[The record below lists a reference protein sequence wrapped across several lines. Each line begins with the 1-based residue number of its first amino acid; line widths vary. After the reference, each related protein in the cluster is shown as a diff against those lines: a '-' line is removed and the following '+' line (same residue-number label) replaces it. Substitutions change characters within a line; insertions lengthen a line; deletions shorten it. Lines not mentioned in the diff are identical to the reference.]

1 MTRMLKY
8 LKKSWPVLVLI
19 VAMLAAQAI
28 CELALPGYTAKIVN
42 IGIQQQGIE
51 NGSPSVI
58 RASELDAL
66 SKFMLST
73 DYNDLVLP
81 NYEKLDAAAG
91 GKYPL
96 QDTEAL
102 YEIKKVNV
110 DTRAALDKTFSQAY
124 LIRMVVDGN
133 IPEALSSSSIG
144 GMLPKA
150 PPLAASITILPDLL
164 RDEVLKGIYQQM
176 SAVPDTMLSQ
186 LSVYFVQAEYK
197 AVGLSAES
205 MQTNYILLAGL
216 KMLGVAL
223 AAMAASVGVGY
234 LGSRVS
240 AVLGRDL
247 RSLVFSKVVS
257 FSQKEMDS
265 FSTASLITRSTN
277 DIQQV
282 QTVMVFLLRMVIFAP
297 IMGVG
302 GILQVL
308 RTNVSMTWIIALAV
322 GLLLT
327 LVGTMYF
334 TSMPKFKKLQPYID
348 QLNRVSREILTG
360 LPVIRAF
367 GTQKKEEERFDDANV
382 TLTKTHLFVTRVMS
396 GMMPL
401 MMLIM
406 NAVTLLVLWVG
417 AHSIE
422 GGSMQVGDMMAFIQ
436 YAMQIIMSFLM
447 ISFMSIMLP
456 RASVSAKRI
465 DEVISTTPSINDPQ
479 APAAFDANKKGVVQF
494 ENVSF
499 RYPDAKEDM
508 LSGINFTAQP
518 GKTTA
523 ILGGT
528 GSGKSTLV
536 QLIPRFFDVT
546 CGRILVDGQDI
557 RQVTQH
563 DLRERI
569 GYVPQ
574 KGVLFSGTIASNIA
588 FGIDDAEQAD
598 IEKAAEIAQSAGFIA
613 EKPEGYQDPIAQ
625 GGTNVS
631 GGQKQR
637 LSIARA
643 VYKKPEIFIFDDSFS
658 ALDYKTDVALR
669 TALKQETANS
679 TVIIVA
685 QRISTVLHADQII
698 VLDEGEVVGIGNHSQ
713 LMDTCEV
720 YRQIAMS
727 QLSKEELAHAEQ

>member
-1 MTRMLKY
+1 MLKY
-8 LKKSWPVLVLI
+8 LKNSWPALLLI
-19 VAMLAAQAI
+19 VVMLAAQAV

-58 RASELDAL
+58 RVTELDSL

-73 DYNDLVLP
+73 DYRDLVLP
-81 NYEKLDAAAG
+81 NYVKLEVDTNGVYPLLDA
-91 GKYPL
+91 
-96 QDTEAL
+96 ESL
-102 YEIKKVNV
+102 YEIKKVSE
-110 DTRAALDKTFSQAY
+110 DTRAALNKVFSQAF
-124 LIRMVVDGN
+124 LIRMVVDGK
-133 IPEALSSSSIG
+133 IPEALSESSMS

-150 PPLAASITILPDLL
+150 SPLVASITVLPDLM
-164 RDEVLKGIYQQM
+164 RDEILKGIYQQM
-176 SAVPDTMLSQ
+176 SSVPETTLSQ
-186 LSVYFVQAEYK
+186 LSIYFVQAEYK
-197 AVGLSAES
+197 IVGLNAES

-223 AAMAASVGVGY
+223 AAMAASVGVGF

-240 AVLGRDL
+240 ATLGRDL
-247 RSLVFSKVVS
+247 RSRVFSKVVS

-308 RTNVSMTWIIALAV
+308 RTNASMTWIIALAV
-322 GLLLT
+322 GILLT

-348 QLNRVSREILTG
+348 QLNRVSREILSG

-367 GTQKKEEERFDDANV
+367 GTQKKEEERFDEANIA
-382 TLTKTHLFVTRVMS
+382 LTKTHRFVTRIMS

-406 NAVTLLVLWVG
+406 NAVTLLILWVG
-417 AHSIE
+417 AHSI
-422 GGSMQVGDMMAFIQ
+422 GDGSMQVGDMMAFIQ

-465 DEVISTTPSINDPQ
+465 DEVISCTPSINDPKD
-479 APAAFDANKKGVVQF
+479 PAAFDGNQKGVIQF

-499 RYPDAKEDM
+499 RYPNAKEDM
-508 LSGINFTAQP
+508 LSDISFTALP

-546 CGRILVDGQDI
+546 GGRILVDGQDI
-557 RQVTQH
+557 REVTQH
-563 DLRERI
+563 DLRARI

-574 KGVLFSGTIASNIA
+574 KGVLFSGNIASNIA
-588 FGIDDAEQAD
+588 FGVDDAPQAA
-598 IEKAAEIAQSAGFIA
+598 IEKAAEIAQSAAFIA
-613 EKPEGYQDPIAQ
+613 EKPEGYSDPIAQ

-643 VYKKPEIFIFDDSFS
+643 VYKEPEIFIFDDSFS

-669 TALKQETANS
+669 TALKQETAGS

-685 QRISTVLHADQII
+685 QRISTVLHAEQII
-698 VLDEGEVVGIGNHSQ
+698 ALDEGKIVGIGSHSQ
-713 LMDTCEV
+713 LMDTCDV

-727 QLSKEELAHAEQ
+727 QLSKEELAHAQQ

>member
-1 MTRMLKY
+1 MTRMFKY
-8 LKKSWPVLVLI
+8 LKKSWPALILI
-19 VAMLAAQAI
+19 VAMLAAQAV

-51 NGSPSVI
+51 NTSPVVI
-58 RASELDAL
+58 RASQLDIL
-66 SKFMLST
+66 SKFMLSA
-73 DYNDLVLP
+73 DYENIVLA
-81 NYEKLDAAAG
+81 NYKKAEIGADNRYQLNA
-91 GKYPL
+91 
-96 QDTEAL
+96 TEAL
-102 YEIKKVNV
+102 YEIQKPDNAVM
-110 DTRAALDKTFSQAY
+110 ASMDKIFSKAY
-124 LIRMVVDGN
+124 LIRMIADGN
-133 IPEALSSSSIG
+133 MPESISQSKMG
-144 GMLPKA
+144 GMLE
-150 PPLAASITILPDLL
+150 LAHVLASALPALPVEARDLQL
-164 RDEVLKGIYQQM
+164 NNFYQQL
-176 SAVPDTMLSQ
+176 SSIPDVALTQ
-186 LSVYFVQAEYK
+186 LAIQSIQAEYS
-197 AVGLSAES
+197 AIGLNAES
-205 MQTNYILLAGL
+205 MQTNYILFAGL
-216 KMLGVAL
+216 KMLGIAL

-240 AVLGRDL
+240 ATLGRDL

-257 FSQKEMDS
+257 FSQKEMDN

-297 IMGVG
+297 IMGFG
-302 GILQVL
+302 GIFQVL

-322 GLLLT
+322 GLLLM

-334 TSMPKFKKLQPYID
+334 TSMPKFKRLQPYID
-348 QLNRVSREILTG
+348 QLNLISREILTG

-367 GTQKKEEERFDDANV
+367 GTQKKEEERFDQANTV
-382 TLTKTHLFVTRVMS
+382 LTKTHLFVTRIMS

-406 NAVTLLVLWVG
+406 NAVTLLILWVG
-417 AHSIE
+417 AHSISD
-422 GGSMQVGDMMAFIQ
+422 GAMQVGDMMAFIQ

-465 DEVISTTPSINDPQ
+465 DEVISTTPSIADPKLQ
-479 APAAFDANKKGVVQF
+479 VAFDDRQKGVVTF

-499 RYPDAKEDM
+499 RYPNAKEDM
-508 LSGINFTAQP
+508 LCNVSFTAQP

-536 QLIPRFFDVT
+536 QLVPRFFDVT
-546 CGRILVDGQDI
+546 GGRILVDGCDI
-557 RQVTQH
+557 REVSQH
-563 DLRERI
+563 DLRARI

-574 KGVLFSGTIASNIA
+574 KGVLFSGTISSNIA
-588 FGIDDAEQAD
+588 FGIDDAQQAD
-598 IEKAAEIAQSAGFIA
+598 IEKAAEIAQSSGFIA
-613 EKPEGYQDPIAQ
+613 EKAEGYNDPIAQ
-625 GGTNVS
+625 GGANVS

-669 TALKQETANS
+669 TALKQETSTS

-698 VLDEGEVVGIGNHSQ
+698 VLDEGRIVGTGNHSQ
-713 LMDTCEV
+713 LMETCEV
-720 YRQIAMS
+720 YRQIATS
-727 QLSKEELAHAEQ
+727 QLSKEELAHAKQ